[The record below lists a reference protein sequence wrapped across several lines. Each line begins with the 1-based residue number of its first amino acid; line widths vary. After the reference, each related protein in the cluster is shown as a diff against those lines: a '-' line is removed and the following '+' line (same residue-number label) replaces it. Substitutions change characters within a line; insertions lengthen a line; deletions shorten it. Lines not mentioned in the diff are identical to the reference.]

1 MPSDSERKV
10 MPIMTDRDQQDREAF
25 EKWMADNA
33 TNHPEWMQQARW
45 HTWQAALAYERGK
58 SGEDDDQMA
67 DGWLRSIGGVEP
79 DYTEDFTETTFIFDL
94 DNDHCL
100 NVEVDNQRVYIYDA
114 GQEHVAIELPH
125 IKTCGQFLKL
135 LFSGIRPPERS
146 V

>member
-1 MPSDSERKV
+1 MSDEQ
-10 MPIMTDRDQQDREAF
+10 RDQQDREAF
-25 EKWMADNA
+25 EKWCPHDRFNA
-33 TNHPEWMQQARW
+33 IRQQA
-45 HTWQAALAYERGK
+45 WQAALAYERGK
-58 SGEDDDQMA
+58 SDEDDDQMT

-135 LFSGIRPPERS
+135 LFSGIRPLPSPPATQPQERNDDL
-146 V
+146 

>member
-1 MPSDSERKV
+1 
-10 MPIMTDRDQQDREAF
+10 MTDREQQDREAF
-25 EKWMADNA
+25 EARYADVIHMATLPSGKYMYSSTQHA
-33 TNHPEWMQQARW
+33 FGI
-45 HTWQAALAYERGK
+45 WQAALAYERGK
-58 SGEDDDQMA
+58 SDEDDDQMT

-135 LFSGIRPPERS
+135 LVSWIRPLPS
-146 V
+146 PPATQP